1 MDTELEAKIK
11 EAFERYDN
19 RMAVLQAD
27 YDERWRTLPVNAAG
41 ETDAD
46 CVLELNGWYEQTE
59 GEIKSE
65 FLNTITSLTSAGQQP
80 AEIS

>member
-1 MDTELEAKIK
+1 MSKELEAKIK

-27 YDERWRTLPVNAAG
+27 YDELWDGIPVNAAG
-41 ETDAD
+41 EADAD

-65 FLNTITSLTSAGQQP
+65 FINTITSLTSAG
-80 AEIS
+80 

>member
-1 MDTELEAKIK
+1 MNAEVEAKIK

-27 YDERWRTLPVNAAG
+27 FDELWRTLPVNEEGAA
-41 ETDAD
+41 DAD
-46 CVLELNGWYEQTE
+46 CVLELKGWYDQTE

-65 FLNTITSLTSAGQQP
+65 FLNTITSLTSAG
-80 AEIS
+80 

>member
-1 MDTELEAKIK
+1 MNAEVEAKIK
-11 EAFERYDN
+11 EAFKRYDN
-19 RMAVLQAD
+19 RMAVLRED
-27 YDERWRTLPVNAAG
+27 YIKKYITLPVNAAG

-65 FLNTITSLTSAGQQP
+65 FINTITSLTSAGQQP
-80 AEIS
+80 AEIT